1 MRNVIFDVG
10 GVLLDW
16 NPARIL
22 EGYYADAA
30 ERAAMKQVIFHHAD
44 WLEYDRGALSES
56 ALLERVGGR
65 AGRPVPELASL
76 FGVIRDSLQPKDD
89 SIALLAAL
97 GARGVPLYCLSN
109 MPAESFAYLGKR
121 FDFWRHFH
129 GIVISG
135 EVRMVKPQAE
145 IFDYLLDR
153 YGLKAADTVF
163 VDDYAVNI
171 EAAKT
176 LGFHTV
182 LFQNARQCEAALQEF
197 VGPP

>member
-16 NPARIL
+16 NPGRVL

-30 ERAAMKQVIFHHAD
+30 ERAAMKEVIFHHAD
-44 WLEYDRGALSES
+44 WVEFDRGALSES
-56 ALLERVGGR
+56 ALLERVGAR
-65 AGRPVPELASL
+65 AGRPVPELVSL
-76 FGVIRDSLQPKDD
+76 FEAIRVSLQPKAD
-89 SIALLAAL
+89 SIALLASL
-97 GARGVPLYCLSN
+97 GARRVPLYCLSN

-135 EVRMVKPQAE
+135 EVRMAKPQAE
-145 IFDYLLDR
+145 IFEYLLNR

-163 VDDYAVNI
+163 VDDYPVNVS
-171 EAAKT
+171 AAKA

-182 LFQNARQCEAALQEF
+182 LFQNAPQCEAALREI
-197 VGPP
+197 VGGE

>member
-1 MRNVIFDVG
+1 MRSVIFDVG

-16 NPARIL
+16 NPGRVL
-22 EGYYADAA
+22 EGYYADAT

-44 WLEYDRGALSES
+44 WVEFDRGALSES
-56 ALLERVGGR
+56 ALLERVGAR

-76 FGVIRDSLQPKDD
+76 FEAIRGSLQPKAD
-89 SIALLAAL
+89 SIALLASL
-97 GARGVPLYCLSN
+97 GARRVPLYCLSN

-135 EVRMVKPQAE
+135 EVRMAKPQAE
-145 IFDYLLDR
+145 IFEYLLNR
-153 YGLKAADTVF
+153 YALKAADTVF
-163 VDDYAVNI
+163 VDDYPVNI
-171 EAAKT
+171 GAAKA

-182 LFQNARQCEAALQEF
+182 LFQNAPQCEAALQEI
-197 VGPP
+197 VGSE

>member
-16 NPARIL
+16 NPSRIL
-22 EGYYADAA
+22 EGYYADAT
-30 ERAAMKQVIFHHAD
+30 ERAAMKEVIFHHAD
-44 WLEYDRGALSES
+44 WLEFDRGALSES
-56 ALLERVGGR
+56 ALLARVGGR
-65 AGRPVPELASL
+65 AGRPVPELANL
-76 FGVIRDSLQPKDD
+76 FEAIRDSLQPKAD
-89 SIALLAAL
+89 SIALLASL
-97 GARGVPLYCLSN
+97 GARRVPLYCLSN

-135 EVRMVKPQAE
+135 EVRMAKPQAE
-145 IFDYLLDR
+145 IFEYLLDR

-163 VDDYAVNI
+163 VDDYPVNI
-171 EAAKT
+171 EAAKA

-182 LFQNARQCEAALQEF
+182 LFQNAPQCEAALQEI
-197 VGPP
+197 VGR